1 MAMNASVDGASA
13 HCSPPLQLRLFPP
26 PKPLLDRFGP
36 DFFRSVPACPGVY
49 LISGEGHRLLYVGQS
64 QNLRDRLNSYKNL
77 NPERSSRK
85 LVRLVHLAR
94 SITWEIC
101 GSPEQARLRENE
113 LLRLHKPALNVANTR
128 PENYAFVGM
137 QREGSRLALRLTKS
151 PVVQPG
157 ERLYGAFKGLWSV
170 RAALAAL
177 LRCFWALGSPSLS
190 PHDIPSALV
199 HGHPPE
205 YFALDL
211 ATMAWPDLEEPL
223 ARYYGGTSHEF
234 LALLSG
240 RLSQRHGACPFL
252 LRLWEQDLERLSD
265 FYRFGPERSLALRQH
280 FEITE
285 TVINSAELDDL
296 LVLRRQPS
304 PNRQGIDPPEAQNR
318 LA

>member
-1 MAMNASVDGASA
+1 MAMNASVDGESA
-13 HCSPPLQLRLFPP
+13 HCIPPVQLRLFPP

-49 LISGEGHRLLYVGQS
+49 LMRGESHRLLYIGQS
-64 QNLRDRLNSYKNL
+64 QNLRARLNSYKNL

-128 PENYAFVGM
+128 PEHYAFVGM
-137 QREGSRLALRLTKS
+137 HREGRHLILRLTKS
-151 PVVQPG
+151 PVAQPG

-170 RAALAAL
+170 RAAFAAL
-177 LRCFWALGSPSLS
+177 LRCFWALGSLSLL
-190 PHDIPSALV
+190 PHEIPSALV

-205 YFALDL
+205 HYALDL
-211 ATMAWPDLEEPL
+211 VTIAWQDLEEPL
-223 ARYYGGTSHEF
+223 TLYFGGKSNEL

-252 LRLWEQDLERLSD
+252 LHLWEQDLERLSD
-265 FYRFGPERSLALRQH
+265 FYRFGPERSLELRQH

-285 TVINSAELDDL
+285 PVINSAELDDL

-304 PNRQGIDPPEAQNR
+304 PNRQGIDQPEA
-318 LA
+318 